1 MEKALEVYQKTRKK
15 LNAFNYAM
23 YMISWDSET
32 EAPVGCLEERSKQ
45 IGELVSMMLEIS
57 HCKDYIEA
65 VKTLYSKKE
74 ELETD
79 LKLEI
84 IKVWEELEKE
94 LKIPEAELIEYEML
108 LAKANNIWCEAKL
121 NNNYES
127 FAPILA
133 KIINWQKK
141 YIKYLE
147 TDNLKGY
154 DVLLNDYEKGFTRKE
169 YDEFF
174 DVLKKELVPF
184 VKKITSLKPFDDSF
198 VYKNMILTSKKSLP
212 II

>member
-133 KIINWQKK
+133 KIINWQKN
-141 YIKYLE
+141 I
-147 TDNLKGY
+147 
-154 DVLLNDYEKGFTRKE
+154 LNIWKQ
-169 YDEFF
+169 
-174 DVLKKELVPF
+174 
-184 VKKITSLKPFDDSF
+184 
-198 VYKNMILTSKKSLP
+198 